1 MHCRIP
7 LVNLSLNTWINL
19 SIDVISF
26 ASECF
31 KSQTFRSIEFISI
44 TGNCKVKKIF
54 SMRNLLVNSVVETN
68 AKEVDQQNKII
79 GFPPKLSYENIN
91 INIDKV
97 RKYIDNDIVNKCSQ
111 IITKNQQGIP
121 NNNYTNPLTKNNNI
135 IVITNKNTNQ
145 TERINQQKK
154 SSKYNG
160 NSGSKRMKN
169 VVFVSRREINEL
181 GKSPI
186 ERRSRSNNPYGIL
199 NKNVYKS
206 KEHSSEMTKLQID
219 NDNNLKELENNIIE
233 INILDNE
240 NNISIKKNNFT
251 LEGSIKSN
259 KSISKKGHSL
269 ERSNRNINLNSPH
282 YGKSRKETEME
293 ESIEELYEHD
303 YYSDNNNETEKD
315 NDNENNVLITG
326 NNKFNDTNKKN
337 HFNSNMI
344 NQDQDQSTYLNH

>member
-1 MHCRIP
+1 
-7 LVNLSLNTWINL
+7 
-19 SIDVISF
+19 
-26 ASECF
+26 
-31 KSQTFRSIEFISI
+31 
-44 TGNCKVKKIF
+44 
-54 SMRNLLVNSVVETN
+54 MRNVLVNSAVDTN
-68 AKEVDQQNKII
+68 SKEVEQQNKII

-97 RKYIDNDIVNKCSQ
+97 KNFIDNEIVNKCSQ

-154 SSKYNG
+154 SLKNNG
-160 NSGSKRMKN
+160 NPGGKGMKN

-186 ERRSRSNNPYGIL
+186 ERRSRSNNPFGIS
-199 NKNVYKS
+199 NKNGYKS
-206 KEHSSEMTKLQID
+206 KENSSEKTKLQIE
-219 NDNNLKELENNIIE
+219 NENNLKELQNNIIE
-233 INILDNE
+233 INIVDNE

-251 LEGSIKSN
+251 LEGSIKST

-303 YYSDNNNETEKD
+303 YYAENNNETEKD
-315 NDNENNVLITG
+315 DDNDDNVLITE
-326 NNKFNDTNKKN
+326 NNKLNDANKKN
-337 HFNSNMI
+337 NLTSNK
-344 NQDQDQSTYLNH
+344 NNPDQDLST